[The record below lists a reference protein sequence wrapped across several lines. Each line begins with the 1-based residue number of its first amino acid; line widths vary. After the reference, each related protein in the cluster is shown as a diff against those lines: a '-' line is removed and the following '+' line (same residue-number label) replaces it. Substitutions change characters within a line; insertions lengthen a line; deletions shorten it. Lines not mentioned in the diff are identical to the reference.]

1 MEDIVKSLGHLALGT
16 RLKRVSEQL
25 QRQAQEVLESFGV
38 SVTAA
43 HFPVLAA
50 LDRLGPASV
59 SVLAEALGVAQP
71 GVTRA
76 LNRLE
81 AEGLVEAQDAGGDR
95 RVRTVKLS
103 AAGARLIKRARA
115 VVWPAVEA
123 AVADACRFA
132 DGPLLDQIGKLEAA
146 LERRRLIERAPR
158 RRRGS

>member
-38 SVTAA
+38 TVTAA

-76 LNRLE
+76 LNKLE
-81 AEGLVEAQDAGGDR
+81 AEGLVEAQDAGSDR

-103 AAGARLIKRARA
+103 ATGARLIKRAKA
-115 VVWPAVEA
+115 VVWPAVER
-123 AVADACRFA
+123 AVADACRFP

-158 RRRGS
+158 RRRAS